1 MPELV
6 AFIGV
11 GNMGCPMAENLLKS
25 GKKIKVFD
33 VSKKMTQIAKE
44 KNLEVIE
51 HLNDLI
57 TNDVTTVIT
66 MLPEGKHSKEVFM
79 GDNGII
85 NKVSKNCLLID
96 CSTIDIQTSI
106 EIGKKATEN
115 GIKMIDAPVSGGVM
129 GAQKA
134 TLNIMVGGTKEAFE
148 LALPLLKIM
157 GKNIFHAGDLGSGN
171 GAKICNNMS
180 LGIAMIA
187 ASESLMLAKR
197 LNIDIKKVHE
207 IMKNA
212 SGNSWPI
219 SVYPPLPGL
228 IEGTPSNNNY
238 RPGFSAGM
246 MNKDLKLAYDCAKNA
261 NAITPMGKMA
271 LEIYSKFCEDGNDDK
286 DFSAISKVIGG
297 DAWDYPIDE

>member
-1 MPELV
+1 MSELI

-11 GNMGCPMAENLLKS
+11 GNMGLPMAENLMKS

-33 VSKKMTQIAKE
+33 VSKKTIEIAKE
-44 KNLEVIE
+44 KKLDVVEN
-51 HLNDLI
+51 LNDLV
-57 TNDVTTVIT
+57 TTDVATVIT
-66 MLPEGKHSKEVFM
+66 MLPEGKHSKEVFL

-85 NKVSKNCLLID
+85 NKVSKDCLLID
-96 CSTIDIQTSI
+96 CSTIDIQTSK

-134 TLNIMVGGTKEAFE
+134 TLNIMVGGTKEAFD

-180 LGIAMIA
+180 LGITMIA

-228 IEGTPSNNNY
+228 IDGTPSNNNY

-246 MNKDLKLAYDCAKNA
+246 MNKDLKLANECAKSVSA
-261 NAITPMGKMA
+261 DTPLGKLA
-271 LEIYSKFCEDGNDDK
+271 LEIYEKFCKEGNDDK

-297 DAWDYPIDE
+297 DAWDYPIE

>member
-1 MPELV
+1 MSELI

-11 GNMGCPMAENLLKS
+11 GNMGNPMAQNLVKA
-25 GKKIKVFD
+25 GKKVKVFD
-33 VSKKMTQIAKE
+33 VSISMLEKAKE
-44 KNLEVIE
+44 NKLEVAKNL
-51 HLNDLI
+51 DSLI
-57 TNDVTTVIT
+57 TNEVTTVIT
-66 MLPEGKHSKEVFM
+66 MLPEGKNSKEVYL
-79 GDNGII
+79 GDKGII

-106 EIGKKATEN
+106 EIGKKATEK

-129 GAQKA
+129 GAQNA
-134 TLNIMVGGTKEAFE
+134 TLNFMVGGTKEAFDI
-148 LALPLLKIM
+148 ALPLLKIM

-180 LGIAMIA
+180 LGITMIA

-238 RPGFSAGM
+238 RAGFSAGM
-246 MNKDLKLAYDCAKNA
+246 MNKDLKLANECAKQVNA
-261 NAITPMGKMA
+261 ATPLANMA
-271 LEIYSKFCEDGNDDK
+271 LEIYGKFCKEGNDTK
-286 DFSAISKVIGG
+286 DFSAISKVVGG
-297 DAWDYPIDE
+297 NAWNYPID

>member
-1 MPELV
+1 MSELI
-6 AFIGV
+6 AFIGI
-11 GNMGCPMAENLLKS
+11 GNMGSPMAENLVKA
-25 GKKIKVFD
+25 GKKVRAFD
-33 VSKKMTQIAKE
+33 ISKKIIEQAKE
-44 KNLEVIE
+44 KNLDVVEN
-51 HLNDLI
+51 LNELI
-57 TNDVTTVIT
+57 TNEVTTVIT
-66 MLPEGKHSKEVFM
+66 MLPEGKNSKEVYL

-85 NKVSKNCLLID
+85 NNVSKNCLLID

-106 EIGKKATEN
+106 EIGKKASEK

-134 TLNIMVGGTKEAFE
+134 TLNIMVGGTKESFD

-180 LGIAMIA
+180 LGITMIA

-219 SVYPPLPGL
+219 SIYPPLPGL

-246 MNKDLKLAYDCAKNA
+246 MNKDLKLANECAKQVNA
-261 NAITPMGKMA
+261 STPLGAMA
-271 LEIYSKFCEDGNDDK
+271 LNIYNKFCEEGNDDK
-286 DFSAISKVIGG
+286 DFSAISKVIGK
-297 DAWDYPIDE
+297 DAWDYPID

>member
-1 MPELV
+1 MSELI

-11 GNMGCPMAENLLKS
+11 GNMGLPMAENLMKS
-25 GKKIKVFD
+25 GKKIRVFD
-33 VSKKMTQIAKE
+33 VSKNTIEIAQK
-44 KNLEVIE
+44 KNLDVVEN
-51 HLNDLI
+51 LSDLV
-57 TNDVTTVIT
+57 TRDVTTVIT
-66 MLPEGKHSKEVFM
+66 MLPEGKHSKEVFL
-79 GDNGII
+79 GENGII
-85 NKVSKNCLLID
+85 NKVSKDCLLID
-96 CSTIDIQTSI
+96 CSTIDIQTSK

-134 TLNIMVGGTKEAFE
+134 TLNIMVGGTKEAFD

-157 GKNIFHAGDLGSGN
+157 GKNIFHAGELGSGN

-180 LGIAMIA
+180 LGITMIA

-219 SVYPPLPGL
+219 SVYPPLPDL

-246 MNKDLKLAYDCAKNA
+246 MNKDLKLAYECAKSVSA
-261 NAITPMGKMA
+261 DTPLGKAA
-271 LEIYSKFCEDGNDDK
+271 LEIYEKFCKDGNDEK

-297 DAWDYPIDE
+297 DAWDYPIE

>member
-1 MPELV
+1 MSELI

-11 GNMGCPMAENLLKS
+11 GNMGLPMAENLMKS
-25 GKKIKVFD
+25 GKKIRVFD
-33 VSKKMTQIAKE
+33 VSIKTIKIAKE
-44 KNLEVIE
+44 KKLDVVKNLNELV
-51 HLNDLI
+51 
-57 TNDVTTVIT
+57 TTDVTTVIT
-66 MLPEGKHSKEVFM
+66 MLPEGKHSKEVFL

-85 NKVSKNCLLID
+85 NKVSKDCLLID
-96 CSTIDIQTSI
+96 CSTIDIQTSK
-106 EIGKKATEN
+106 EIGKIATEK

-134 TLNIMVGGTKEAFE
+134 TLNIMVGGTKEAYD

-228 IEGTPSNNNY
+228 IEGTPSSNNY

-246 MNKDLKLAYDCAKNA
+246 MNKDLKLANQCAKSVDA
-261 NAITPMGKMA
+261 DTPLGKMA
-271 LEIYSKFCEDGNDDK
+271 LEIYDKFCKEGNEEK

-297 DAWDYPIDE
+297 DAWDYPIE

>member
-1 MPELV
+1 MSELI

-11 GNMGCPMAENLLKS
+11 GNMGLPMAENLMKS
-25 GKKIKVFD
+25 GKKIRVFD
-33 VSKKMTQIAKE
+33 VSKKTIETAKE
-44 KNLEVIE
+44 KKLDVVENLNELV
-51 HLNDLI
+51 
-57 TNDVTTVIT
+57 TTDVTTVIT
-66 MLPEGKHSKEVFM
+66 MLPEGKHSKEVFL

-85 NKVSKNCLLID
+85 NKVYKDCLLID
-96 CSTIDIQTSI
+96 CSTIDIQTSK

-134 TLNIMVGGTKEAFE
+134 TLNIMVGGTKEAFD

-157 GKNIFHAGDLGSGN
+157 GKNIFHAGELGSGN

-180 LGIAMIA
+180 LGITMIA

-219 SVYPPLPGL
+219 SVYPPLPDL

-246 MNKDLKLAYDCAKNA
+246 MNKDLKLAYECAKSVSA
-261 NAITPMGKMA
+261 DTPLGKAA
-271 LEIYSKFCEDGNDDK
+271 LEIYEKFCKEGNDEK

-297 DAWDYPIDE
+297 DAWDYPIE

>member
-1 MPELV
+1 MSELI

-11 GNMGCPMAENLLKS
+11 GNMGLPMAENLMKS
-25 GKKIKVFD
+25 GKKLRVFD
-33 VSKKMTQIAKE
+33 VSKKTIKIAKE
-44 KNLEVIE
+44 KKLDVIE
-51 HLNDLI
+51 NLNDLVTTDI
-57 TNDVTTVIT
+57 TTVIT
-66 MLPEGKHSKEVFM
+66 MLPEGKHSKEVFL

-85 NKVSKNCLLID
+85 NKVSKECLLID
-96 CSTIDIQTSI
+96 CSTIDIQTSK
-106 EIGKKATEN
+106 EIGKKATEK

-134 TLNIMVGGTKEAFE
+134 TLNIMVGGTKEAFD

-157 GKNIFHAGDLGSGN
+157 GKNIYHAGELGSGN

-180 LGIAMIA
+180 LGITMIA

-219 SVYPPLPGL
+219 SVYPPLPDL

-246 MNKDLKLAYDCAKNA
+246 MNKDLKLAYECAKSVSA
-261 NAITPMGKMA
+261 DTPLGKMA
-271 LEIYSKFCEDGNDDK
+271 LEIYEKFCKDGNDDK

-297 DAWDYPIDE
+297 DAWDYPIE